1 MWIFD
6 RLALVRVRCT
16 GRRLP
21 FLCLQGSLH
30 HESDGRE
37 YHTKSKTETH
47 KCEIDAH
54 LNAPQSIG
62 FGPAVASTCVL
73 ARILGI

>member
-21 FLCLQGSLH
+21 FVVQKA
-30 HESDGRE
+30 DGRE

-62 FGPAVASTCVL
+62 FGPAGASMCVF
-73 ARILGI
+73 ARILGM